1 MRPES
6 WIAGWSRQES
16 WMESEKGLDRA
27 SESAGNKAGNERRPY
42 PEVLFNS
49 KNK

>member
-1 MRPES
+1 
-6 WIAGWSRQES
+6 
-16 WMESEKGLDRA
+16 MERA
-27 SESAGNKAGNERRPY
+27 RALEIVGNKAGNERRPY